1 MTTPV
6 GHTLFAFI
14 VHLTAPHKGRK
25 ESLLL
30 FGVLVIAALAPD
42 FDYFPLLWGDFTL
55 ANLNHQGFSHSIFFA
70 LIAATALAYVAH
82 WLGCGKTSHLF
93 PFVFSASLSHLLLD
107 YLTFDGREPI
117 GIMLLWP
124 FSDARFNSP
133 FSVFGGIIKDS
144 FSEIVSLHN
153 LGVVLQEALVLFPVV
168 LLVWFIA
175 VRFLK
180 PGRNQSV

>member
-14 VHLTAPHKGRK
+14 INLTAPRKGRK

-30 FGVLVIAALAPD
+30 FGVLVLAALVPD
-42 FDYFPLLWGDFTL
+42 FDYFPVLWGDFTL
-55 ANLNHQGFSHSIFFA
+55 ANLNHQGFTHSVFFA
-70 LIAATALAYVAH
+70 LLASVALAYVAS
-82 WLGCGKTSHLF
+82 WLGCGKPARLF

-107 YLTFDGREPI
+107 YLTFDGRDPV

-133 FSVFGGIIKDS
+133 VSVFGGIIKGS
-144 FSEIVSLHN
+144 FSEIVSAHN
-153 LGVVLQEALVLFPVV
+153 VGVVLQEVLVLAPVAF
-168 LLVWFIA
+168 LVWIIA
-175 VRFLK
+175 IRVLK
-180 PGRNQSV
+180 PGRNQTV